1 MECLSK
7 GVCLQRLLTYYI
19 RNNFFLNWRH
29 INYVKIYK
37 QMHFQQCDLVFNDNA
52 MTPEQN
58 KILEMIPY
66 ITSYFDFIFQVT
78 DSTANISAIA
88 KPFQWTV

>member
-29 INYVKIYK
+29 INYVIIYK

>member
-1 MECLSK
+1 
-7 GVCLQRLLTYYI
+7 
-19 RNNFFLNWRH
+19 
-29 INYVKIYK
+29 
-37 QMHFQQCDLVFNDNA
+37 MHFQQCDLVFNDNA